1 MLFLDCKNCVFDT
14 VDGTTEVCEGSII
27 DELVDLGL
35 VNKCLE
41 GTSDNIKFSDE
52 YAKYAETESARGM
65 LLNRFNNDKYE
76 LTIEKEDN
84 SYKLTKVHVKSD
96 DVRIEIPF
104 FVSSFST
111 EVTQAEELTKGKGMS
126 FIKIVKLSSLSYN
139 WNNEFEVFD
148 IKCNII
154 DLSELNLGLTSVCFK
169 RCSIGNVVLNN
180 TVGYFSFIDC
190 NIGALDFNNIDLDKI
205 IGINSMFS
213 GSVYQGGLDL
223 RGLSCINGSSAF
235 SSATVFGS
243 VKVGKLSCYKR
254 MFNTAKIRGTLY
266 MRGIKLDDLSEE
278 DFIDIFTYSVIE
290 KLDLRGT
297 SFPCIIS
304 MQYATIGELYLTD
317 ADIVLKDSYTTKGLT
332 LNKLIFDS
340 VSKVDTSRFY
350 TGLYEILEL
359 EEIHFMNCDIEIILQ
374 IINYMYKDIMCWL
387 PVKKIRIIQDS
398 EEQEIKDKESVRKF
412 LSEKCDDKT
421 KNFLDKIVVL

>member
-52 YAKYAETESARGM
+52 YAKYAETELARGM

-76 LTIEKEDN
+76 LIIEKEDN

-104 FVSSFST
+104 FISSFST

-139 WNNEFEVFD
+139 WNNKFEVFD

-190 NIGALDFNNIDLDKI
+190 NIGALDFNIDLGKI
-205 IGINSMFS
+205 TSIKNIFRDSM
-213 GSVYQGGLDL
+213 YQGSLDL
-223 RGLSCINGSSAF
+223 RGLDCIDGSSAF
-235 SSATVFGS
+235 SRATVLGS
-243 VKVGKLSCYKR
+243 VRVGKLSCYKR
-254 MFNTAKIRGTLY
+254 MFNSVNIHGTLC
-266 MRGIKLDDLSEE
+266 MRGIELDDLSEE
-278 DFIDIFTYSVIE
+278 DFIDIFTYSVI
-290 KLDLRGT
+290 KSLDLRGT

-304 MQYATIGELYLTD
+304 MQYATMGELYLTD
-317 ADIVLKDSYTTKGLT
+317 AEIVLKDSYTTKGLN
-332 LNKLIFDS
+332 LGKLVFDS
-340 VSKVDTSRFY
+340 VKKVDTSRFY
-350 TGLYEILEL
+350 TGLYEIVGL
-359 EEIHFMNCDIEIILQ
+359 EEVHFINCDIEIILQ
-374 IINYMYKDIMCWL
+374 IIDYMYKDIMCWL
-387 PVKKIRIIQDS
+387 PVKKIRVIQDS
-398 EEQEIKDKESVRKF
+398 DEQEIEDKESVRKF
-412 LSEKCDDKT
+412 LSEICDDKT